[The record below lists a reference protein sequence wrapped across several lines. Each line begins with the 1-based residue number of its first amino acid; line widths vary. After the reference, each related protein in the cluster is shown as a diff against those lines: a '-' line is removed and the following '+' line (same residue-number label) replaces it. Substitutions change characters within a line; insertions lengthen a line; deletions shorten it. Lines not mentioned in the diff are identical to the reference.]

1 MILVALYFILCMII
15 AYGHGIVFKKIIGA
29 SGIGLALTVFL
40 GFFNIQILSAIWVF
54 FYGLGVEW
62 TLVMLLISLFGFT
75 LNWRDIRD
83 NFLSLYRKKQG
94 LSSPSAADPNQ
105 ENKLAKG
112 LYDKIDQEI
121 MDNQDQKSLS
131 GVGSVAGNNRDKR
144 SLSGAEV
151 TAIILVFLSIAYLA
165 SGSPYFIDN
174 ESYYIQTIKWLDQYG
189 LVTGLSNLHIF
200 LSQQSGFHIL
210 QSAMNFDFF
219 YDKFNDLSG
228 VYLFL
233 GFLWSLGSRSHK
245 IDLNTIFRKLF
256 MVWFALGYLFSSAPS
271 PDLAVYVISYMTI
284 YYFLVLYEKM
294 DEQLLTVI
302 TILVIQAIFIKVTCA
317 LLIIL
322 PVVLVVKH
330 KLLWSTSMKI
340 IAPIG
345 LVFTVFYIAKS
356 FIVSGMPLYPLTTW
370 APIQTD
376 WLLPVEIA
384 DFYSQLTYDQSFGIS
399 YLDANKYSFL
409 EKLGFWFHHSGV
421 EGYFNKITAACLVV
435 TLIYIL
441 FFKITFKFKVVL
453 GVFLLQSLLLL
464 VTSPQFR
471 FFLNLMI
478 PVAILLFLIPLF
490 RFIKINQKSIT
501 VIALFSGFVVVSG
514 FLLASLASIKDD
526 LTDNPLMKSKRAS
539 DGHFITPLKNSN
551 GDYEYVLRFRESENS
566 QPTST
571 FQFYDTPVSNFLF
584 GTYDAPLPSVQQDML
599 ELIESESGKMTVL
612 RSSQLEDGFKS
623 VSLEPYKMD

>member
-1 MILVALYFILCMII
+1 MLI
-15 AYGHGIVFKKIIGA
+15 AYGHGIIFKKIIGA
-29 SGIGLALTVFL
+29 SGVGLALTVFL

-54 FYGLGVEW
+54 FYGLGIEW
-62 TLVMLLISLFGFT
+62 TVVMLLLSLIGLT
-75 LNWRDIRD
+75 LNSREIRVD
-83 NFLSLYRKKQG
+83 FLKLFRKKQG
-94 LSSPSAADPNQ
+94 LNSPSTASYDQDKNLTQ
-105 ENKLAKG
+105 G
-112 LYDKIDQEI
+112 LYNKIDQEI
-121 MDNQDQKSLS
+121 ADNQDQKSFS
-131 GVGSVAGNNRDKR
+131 GV
-144 SLSGAEV
+144 EV
-151 TAIILVFLSIAYLA
+151 TAMILVFLSIAYVA

-210 QSAMNFDFF
+210 QSAMNFDYF
-219 YDKFNDLSG
+219 YNRFNDLSG

-233 GFLWSLGSRSHK
+233 GFVWSLGSSSRI
-245 IDLNTIFRKLF
+245 IDLTTIFRRLF
-256 MVWFALGYLFSSAPS
+256 AVWFALGYLFSSAPS
-271 PDLAVYVISYMTI
+271 PDLAVYVISYMAI
-284 YYFLVLYEKM
+284 YYFLVLYEKI
-294 DEQLLTVI
+294 DEKILCVI
-302 TILVIQAIFIKVTCA
+302 TLLVIQAIFIKVTCA
-317 LLIIL
+317 LMIIL

-330 KLLWSTSMKI
+330 KLLRSTSMKI
-340 IAPIG
+340 IAS
-345 LVFTVFYIAKS
+345 LSFLFAVFYVAKS

-409 EKLGFWFHHSGV
+409 EKLGFWLYHSGV
-421 EGYFNKITAACLVV
+421 EGYFNKITAACLVA
-435 TLIYIL
+435 TLVYIL
-441 FFKITFKFKVVL
+441 FFKITFKFKIVL
-453 GVFLLQSLLLL
+453 GVFILQSLLLL
-464 VTSPQFR
+464 ITSPQFR

-478 PVAILLFLIPLF
+478 PVGLLLFLIPLF
-490 RFIKINQKSIT
+490 RFIKINQKYIT
-501 VIALFSGFVVVSG
+501 VITLFSGIVVVSG
-514 FLLASLASIKDD
+514 FLLASLASIKDG
-526 LTDNPLMKSKRAS
+526 LTDNPLMKSKGAS

-571 FQFYDTPVSNFLF
+571 FQFYDTPTSNFLF

-599 ELIESESGKMTVL
+599 ELIESESGMMTVL

-623 VSLEPYKMD
+623 VPLQPYRID